1 MRRSLGLASVFS
13 LLCLATAL
21 PALAATTGTSNVT
34 LAAAANSMV
43 DILDATLT
51 LTPSSTDYDNDY
63 VQATGASGLRVRVK
77 TNSSN
82 GVTLQVKCADASPQ
96 IALSDILLKT
106 ATAAGTGGTTMSSF
120 TAVTATNQ
128 TLWST
133 TVAQHPWQTVTT
145 DVRVQNLGNYDDAP
159 GGSTTPY
166 TNTLTYTVF
175 TP

>member
-1 MRRSLGLASVFS
+1 
-13 LLCLATAL
+13 
-21 PALAATTGTSNVT
+21 
-34 LAAAANSMV
+34 MV

-51 LTPSSTDYDNDY
+51 MTPTSTDYDNDY

-77 TNSSN
+77 TNSSS
-82 GVTLQVKCADASPQ
+82 GVTLQVRCADASPQ
-96 IALSDILLKT
+96 IALSDLLLKT
-106 ATAAGTGGTTMSSF
+106 ATTAGTGGTTMGSY
-120 TAVTATNQ
+120 TAVTSSYQ

-145 DVRVQNLGNYDDAP
+145 DVRVQNLMNYDDAP
-159 GGSTTPY
+159 SVGTTWY